1 MSDGTKRHESGL
13 VLMTLPPGIE
23 GGRSEE
29 VIVWMS
35 RPVAARL
42 LKLGFEQPV
51 ELDSLPGRWWSILVD
66 LYTLDEVS
74 EPGCGFRRAVANT
87 ETVAAYFGMG
97 WLRIDAGPFD
107 SANEAEAVYL
117 AAAGTDTAW
126 LGPDAKVVRVAPW
139 ISRKLSERGFPTPS
153 HSTSWQACTGSAVC
167 PRGAI
172 RRSNWKRGSVANVLE
187 WTSAMGPSIDSMTRS
202 TTSTGC
208 GSRLSRGAPSRRAT
222 DCAAHRQAWHR
233 ITAAPRLAPENPS
246 PGGLARHFWS
256 GAHRGMQHELRSQRQ
271 RQVRHSCSSPA
282 LGHRARRRALAPGCG
297 RNRPRA
303 GLRQGLHRLRRRSS
317 LGQRR
322 RADRP

>member
-1 MSDGTKRHESGL
+1 MSDGTRKRESGL

-29 VIVWMS
+29 VIIWMS

-139 ISRKLSERGFPTPS
+139 ISRKLSERGFPDPVALNKLAGLYWVCGMS
-153 HSTSWQACTGSAVC
+153 EGCYSTEQLEARI
-167 PRGAI
+167 RG
-172 RRSNWKRGSVANVLE
+172 E
-187 WTSAMGPSIDSMTRS
+187 
-202 TTSTGC
+202 
-208 GSRLSRGAPSRRAT
+208 
-222 DCAAHRQAWHR
+222 
-233 ITAAPRLAPENPS
+233 
-246 PGGLARHFWS
+246 
-256 GAHRGMQHELRSQRQ
+256 
-271 RQVRHSCSSPA
+271 
-282 LGHRARRRALAPGCG
+282 
-297 RNRPRA
+297 RA
-303 GLRQGLHRLRRRSS
+303 GVDISHGPFDRLDDAEYYFDWMWES
-317 LGQRR
+317 
-322 RADRP
+322 PE